1 MLGQLARGFQ
11 GYSTHGGDL
20 VGLGMSAIGQVGPTY
35 YQNEKELERYY
46 AELDAGRLPVA
57 RGLELGADDLVRR
70 AVIHGL
76 MCQFRLSIE
85 ATELSHLIDFRAY
98 FAAELSD
105 LKKLADD
112 GLVELQPDWIVVTPK
127 GRLLVRAICM
137 VFDRYLRS
145 ARERAG
151 YSRVI

>member
-1 MLGQLARGFQ
+1 
-11 GYSTHGGDL
+11 
-20 VGLGMSAIGQVGPTY
+20 
-35 YQNEKELERYY
+35 
-46 AELDAGRLPVA
+46 
-57 RGLELGADDLVRR
+57 
-70 AVIHGL
+70 
-76 MCQFRLSIE
+76 MCQFRISIE

-98 FAAELSD
+98 FAAELRD

-112 GLVELQPDWIVVTPK
+112 GLVELQPDWLVVAPK

-145 ARERAG
+145 AREGAS